1 MKHNLGFLLIISS
14 LWIFVPARSALS
26 QESTKAP
33 SQQSAKASSLTEV
46 EQLKL
51 DNMRKD
57 FTIANQQVTVLKT
70 QLQQALLA
78 EQGTRNQFLAYVNE
92 LRQKYN
98 APETAFD
105 FDAKT
110 LQFVPKQKVESV
122 KKP

>member
-1 MKHNLGFLLIISS
+1 MKRNMGFLLIISS
-14 LWIFVPARSALS
+14 LWIFVPAMSAPS
-26 QESTKAP
+26 QESAKAP
-33 SQQSAKASSLTEV
+33 SLTEV

>member
-1 MKHNLGFLLIISS
+1 MKRNLGFLLIISS
-14 LWIFVPARSALS
+14 LWIFVPAVSAPS
-26 QESTKAP
+26 QDSTKAP
-33 SQQSAKASSLTEV
+33 SLTEV

-51 DNMRKD
+51 DNMRKS
-57 FTIANQQVTVLKT
+57 FTIADQQVTLLKT
-70 QLQQALLA
+70 QLQEALLV
-78 EQGTRNQFLAYVNE
+78 EQGARNSFLAYVSE

-110 LQFVPKQKVESV
+110 LQFVPKQKKESV